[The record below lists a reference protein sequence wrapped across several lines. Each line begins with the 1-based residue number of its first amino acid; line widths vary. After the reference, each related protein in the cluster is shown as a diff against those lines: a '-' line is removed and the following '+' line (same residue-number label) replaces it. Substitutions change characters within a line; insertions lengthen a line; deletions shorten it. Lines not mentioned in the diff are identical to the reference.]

1 MVVGVIASALSGYA
15 AIAGLL
21 AFVRT
26 RSYDVFVIY
35 RVVIGLVILGVIA
48 TGLRSATF

>member
-1 MVVGVIASALSGYA
+1 MVVGIIASGISGYL

-35 RVVIGLVILGVIA
+35 RVVIGIVILSVIA